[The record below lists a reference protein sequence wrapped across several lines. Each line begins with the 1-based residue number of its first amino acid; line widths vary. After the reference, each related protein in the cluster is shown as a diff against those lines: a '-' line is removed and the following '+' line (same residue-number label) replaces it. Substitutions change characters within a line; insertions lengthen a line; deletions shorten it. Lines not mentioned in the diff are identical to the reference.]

1 MQQTLL
7 VVESDDALREA
18 ITTHLRNDG
27 YFVVALADGESA
39 LEVAQHNPLALVLL
53 DLALAKPPGLDVYH
67 ALRLRLETATVPILL
82 LLAHESQVLQGA
94 SPKAGVDDY
103 MLKPLDWNELFA
115 RVRTL
120 LRFRA
125 WSLLGISGQNS
136 AKAPPIVEH
145 SHEDEQVL
153 VVDDLCID
161 IPRRMVVRHDQP
173 IDLSPPLLFDLL
185 VYLVR
190 NRGVVLSR
198 ERLLLGVWSYDRVNH
213 SRTVDVHMRWL
224 RQKIEDDPDNPQLI
238 LTVRGVGYRF
248 KE

>member
-7 VVESDDALREA
+7 VVESDDLLREA
-18 ITTHLRNDG
+18 ITTRLRNDG

-39 LEVAQHNPLALVLL
+39 LEVAQHNPLSLVLL
-53 DLALAKPPGLDVYH
+53 DLALSKPTGLDVYH
-67 ALRLRLETATVPILL
+67 QLRLRLETASVPILL
-82 LLAHESQVLQGA
+82 LLAHESQLLQGA

-125 WSLLGISGQNS
+125 WSLLGISGQKFVKTLS
-136 AKAPPIVEH
+136 IIEH
-145 SHEDEQVL
+145 GHEGEQLL

-161 IPRRMVVRHDQP
+161 IPRRMVIRHDQP

-190 NRGVVLSR
+190 NCGVVLSR
-198 ERLLLGVWSYDRVNH
+198 ERLLVGVWSHDRVNH
-213 SRTVDVHMRWL
+213 SRTVDVHIRWL

-248 KE
+248 RE